1 MTGWRRSTR
10 KVAEVIDAKVFADKP
25 AANPS
30 AIGSMR

>member
-10 KVAEVIDAKVFADKP
+10 KVEVIDAKVFTDMP